1 MVFQEV
7 LRNPDITIEA
17 KGLYAYLAG
26 FSGAGDECY
35 PSIGL
40 MCDEMGMSKT
50 RLYKH
55 MAVLVQFGVVEKV
68 QTYNGNIK
76 GRVIYRLTH
85 TVNFSDSRFPKI
97 GENEKQC
104 YPVSENLGFRE
115 LGIPKNEETKNNILK
130 NNIINNNRDIDYQ
143 LIADM
148 YNDTCVS
155 FPHISKLSDARKKAI
170 KARLRQYSI
179 DDFKRLF
186 QMAEASNFLKG
197 QNNRNW
203 SATFDWLIKD
213 ANMAK
218 VLDGNYVDKMPDHQE
233 PEKGDRS
240 IYKDHG
246 EYEQLRRELEEEGT
260 IQGTSETW

>member
-35 PSIGL
+35 PSISL
-40 MCDEMGMSKT
+40 MCEEMGMSKT

-76 GRVIYRLTH
+76 GKVIYKLTH
-85 TVNFSDSRFPKI
+85 TVVFSNSRFPKN
-97 GENEKQC
+97 GEAENQC
-104 YPVSENLGFRE
+104 NAVSENLGIRYT
-115 LGIPKNEETKNNILK
+115 GIPRNEETKNNILK
-130 NNIINNNRDIDYQ
+130 NNSFKNNSEINYQ

-148 YNDTCVS
+148 YNNTCVS
-155 FPHISKLSDARKKAI
+155 FPRLTRLSDARKKAI
-170 KARLRQYSI
+170 KARLKQYSI

-186 QMAEASNFLKG
+186 QMAEESTFLKG
-197 QNNRNW
+197 KNSRNW

-218 VLDGNYVDKMPDHQE
+218 VLDGNYENKMPEQTE
-233 PEKGDRS
+233 PEEGDRS
-240 IYKDHG
+240 IYKDDE
-246 EYEQLRRELEEEGT
+246 EYRRLWKELGYK
-260 IQGTSETW
+260 